1 MSVIVNWKNDKEL
14 IQCLAFAFVAE
25 FKNDKEMNVQSKFV
39 DLISFFI
46 TTNEETQNDKEKKQ
60 EYPKIIQTIIKN
72 FLSIQFPFNPL
83 ISYLKTRKE
92 KDVIFSLKTVYIIA
106 KKLSDKSYMDIRNY
120 RIYTQFDNF
129 MIAVKDK
136 PIINIQKAL
145 NLPTSDKLVDLYSS
159 IDVIL
164 IKKHKRRAV
173 EMDFKNNFGTEE
185 TIIANGLVA
194 GKLYAEKFQK
204 YIDDKTW
211 FPISLKLPG
220 TLKAAN
226 NIKLSL
232 ISFNRSEAIKDIE
245 IDPYI
250 RFLALLLKNPSQTK
264 TKINALVDIEFSE
277 FNLNLQYWKLPITFN
292 YDKILDT
299 DLKTKLLNY
308 PLSFDLQLL
317 NGSWNGQWSSKTS
330 KNQHLAGYFGG
341 VSISSFENL
350 IKKYPHFKYYITKLA
365 NDRTMIFDQLCEKY
379 EKNLVFG
386 DTIKEK
392 NLQKRYNQYKE
403 SARKYVG
410 ENKFLFGNE
419 FYELQKFT
427 RILDGK
433 LNFKLK
439 TIETEY
445 KINVINYI
453 KKLLHERHVNT
464 LNKEWITGHF
474 NNIQM
479 SYFLFYGGEDFKKF
493 VKKAIVLMLYG
504 WITKKAHIT
513 INFHQP
519 NYHVM
524 HNVLEEII
532 ETTVTEKMR
541 KEDKIKYFKT
551 APHYILT

>member
-92 KDVIFSLKTVYIIA
+92 EDVIFSLKTVYIIA

-493 VKKAIVLMLYG
+493 VKKAIVLILYG

>member
-92 KDVIFSLKTVYIIA
+92 EDVIFSLKTVYIIA

-145 NLPTSDKLVDLYSS
+145 NLPTSDKLADLYSS

>member
-92 KDVIFSLKTVYIIA
+92 EDVIFSLKTVYIIA